1 MPSATYDLLIRGRAA
16 AKAGEAQEARSYL
29 ERLLR
34 LDPPQDERMEALY
47 WLSEVCEDPKEQRG
61 YLEEILANNLGDA
74 RARRKLA
81 ILDGKIK
88 PDEIVDPDR
97 IPAPAPGSPQAAEVR
112 SFTCPKCGG
121 RMVYAPDG
129 QTLTCEYCEARES
142 IHAEQTAPAK
152 DPEEDFLVA
161 MVTAKAQ
168 HKPITAQAVTC
179 TGCGASF
186 LLPPETLTQTCPYCN
201 TPYAIEQVEMRQLDA
216 PDGVIPFALNGEE
229 AQQCLHA
236 WLEKNNPGGHL
247 RVSHGVGI
255 YLPVWLFN
263 MGGQVD
269 WSGWVV
275 KNKRYHPVSGT
286 RVVGRY
292 DIMVPASQHL
302 AERLLSAIYGFDL
315 DGMQPYDSRYLAGAL
330 AETFQISAAE
340 ASLKA
345 RQTAM
350 QDEKRDILAS
360 EVSGAVEGFSM
371 RTSNMLVES
380 YRLALLP
387 FWKMYFMA
395 GERRYDLVVNGQNG
409 KITGERPS
417 RGLLG
422 WVKEFLEET

>member
-16 AKAGEAQEARSYL
+16 AKSGEAREARNNL

-34 LDPPQDERMEALY
+34 LDPPQDERLEALY
-47 WLSEVCEDPKEQRG
+47 WLSEVCEDPKEKRS
-61 YLEEILANNLGDA
+61 YLEEILANNLGDV

-88 PDEIVDPDR
+88 PDEIVDPDQV
-97 IPAPAPGSPQAAEVR
+97 PAPAPGSPQAADVR
-112 SFTCPKCGG
+112 SFTCPRCGG

-129 QTLTCEYCEARES
+129 RTLTCDYCESREEINS
-142 IHAEQTAPAK
+142 PQGASVN

-179 TGCGASF
+179 TGCAASF
-186 LLPPETLTQTCPYCN
+186 ILPPETLTQTCPYCN
-201 TPYAIEQVEMRQLDA
+201 TPYAVEQIEMRQLDA
-216 PDGVIPFALNGEE
+216 PDGVLPFALDEE
-229 AQQCLHA
+229 GARRCLRA
-236 WLEKNNPGGHL
+236 WLEKNAPEGPL
-247 RVSHGVGI
+247 RVSHGIGI
-255 YLPVWLFN
+255 YLPVWMFN

-269 WSGWVV
+269 WSGWIV
-275 KNKRYHPVSGT
+275 KQKRYVPVSGS

-292 DIMVPASQHL
+292 DILVPASQHL
-302 AERLLSAIYGFDL
+302 PERLLSAIYSFDL
-315 DGMQPYDSRYLAGAL
+315 DGLQPYDPRYLAGIL
-330 AETFQISAAE
+330 AETFQISAAQ

-345 RQTAM
+345 REMAM
-350 QDEKRDILAS
+350 RDEKRDILAS
-360 EVSGAVEGFSM
+360 EARGAVEGFSM

-387 FWKMYFMA
+387 FWKIFFLA
-395 GERRYDLVVNGQNG
+395 GERRYDIVVNGQNG

-422 WVKEFLEET
+422 WVKELLEE